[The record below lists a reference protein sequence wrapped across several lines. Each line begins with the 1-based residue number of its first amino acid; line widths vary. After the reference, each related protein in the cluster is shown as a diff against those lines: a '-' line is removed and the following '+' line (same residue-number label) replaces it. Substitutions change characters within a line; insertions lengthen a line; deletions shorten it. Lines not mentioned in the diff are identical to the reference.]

1 LKGTRTFMFAKGTRT
16 FMNMKV
22 RVPFDQAV
30 ARVSA

>member
-1 LKGTRTFMFAKGTRT
+1 VKGTRPFIFAKG
-16 FMNMKV
+16 